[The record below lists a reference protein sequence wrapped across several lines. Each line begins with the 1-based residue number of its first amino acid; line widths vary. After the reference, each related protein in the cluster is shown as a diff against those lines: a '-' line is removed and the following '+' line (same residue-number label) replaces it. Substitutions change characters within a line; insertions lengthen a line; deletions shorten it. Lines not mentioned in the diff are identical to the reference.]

1 MAVEREENEL
11 SEAVRGLFATVR
23 GELATVRE
31 ELAVVKG
38 EVAAAVAEKAAQE
51 SERGTEPIFPAT
63 TPLPPLILLPEFILS
78 SCYTSLCR
86 RTPCIGLAP
95 SVMARMTAVA
105 MLLPALLLALLLAT
119 AISIT
124 PIGRQGRF
132 LSYARVFPKPHKTAL
147 LQCFDGV
154 CILIIGCYHQQLPS
168 QLSCCPHSSPAAL
181 TALLLPSQLSCCPHS
196 SLAALTALL
205 LPSQLSCCPHS
216 SPAALTALLLPSQL
230 SCCPHSSPAALT
242 ALLLPSQLSCCPH
255 SSPAA
260 LTALRLRKGES
271 SKLSSTTLDFLI
283 LLMLHSHLLSPKTPI
298 HELPCACVSMCCHV

>member
-11 SEAVRGLFATVR
+11 SEAFRGLFATVR
-23 GELATVRE
+23 GELATMRE

-51 SERGTEPIFPAT
+51 SERGLLFRAAAACPLPHLPYSLTISFTEPIFPAT
-63 TPLPPLILLPEFILS
+63 TPLPPLFLLPEFILS

-95 SVMARMTAVA
+95 SVMARMNAVA
-105 MLLPALLLALLLAT
+105 MQLPPLLLALLLAT

-132 LSYARVFPKPHKTAL
+132 LSYARVFPKPHMSAL

-168 QLSCCPHSSPAAL
+168 QLSCCPHISPAAL
-181 TALLLPSQLSCCPHS
+181 TALLLLSQLSCCPHS

-242 ALLLPSQLSCCPH
+242 ALLLPSQLSVCVKVKAQ
-255 SSPAA
+255 SSVPLL
-260 LTALRLRKGES
+260 LTS
-271 SKLSSTTLDFLI
+271 SSS
-283 LLMLHSHLLSPKTPI
+283 
-298 HELPCACVSMCCHV
+298 